1 MATIAKSG
9 TPSLSSV
16 LPGQDKTI
24 SGLLAGEA
32 IAAGDA
38 CYIKSDG
45 KVWKST
51 GAAANAAAEVHGW
64 AAREAGVG
72 EAVTLVFDVN
82 IRYGAAMTPGAKFY
96 LSATAGL
103 IDDAPTTGGVAPIG
117 FVVDAT
123 RIRVF
128 QSRYPEPAA

>member
-1 MATIAKSG
+1 MAAIAKSG

-45 KVWKST
+45 KIWKST
-51 GAAANAAAEVHGW
+51 GAAANAAADVHGF
-64 AAREAGVG
+64 AAKAAAVG

-82 IRYGAAMTPGAKFY
+82 FRYGAGLTPGTKVY
-96 LSATAGL
+96 LATTAGTL
-103 IDDAPTTGGVAPIG
+103 EDAATTGGTAPIG

-123 RIRVF
+123 RIRVW
-128 QSRYPEPAA
+128 QSRY

>member
-1 MATIAKSG
+1 MADIAKSG

-45 KVWKST
+45 KVWKAT
-51 GAAANAAAEVHGW
+51 GAAANAAAKVDGF
-64 AAREAGVG
+64 AATAAPVG

-82 IRYGAAMTPGAKFY
+82 FYYGSGMTPGARIY
-96 LSATAGL
+96 LSGATAGA
-103 IDDAPTTGGVAPIG
+103 IADAASTGGTAPVG

-123 RIRVF
+123 RVRVW
-128 QSRYPEPAA
+128 QSRY

>member
-1 MATIAKSG
+1 MADIAKSG

-38 CYIKSDG
+38 CYVKSDG

-51 GAAANAAAEVHGW
+51 GAAANAAAKVDGF
-64 AAREAGVG
+64 AAREASVG

-82 IRYGAAMTPGAKFY
+82 FRYGAGMTPGARIY
-96 LSATAGL
+96 LSTNAGL
-103 IDDAPTTGGVAPIG
+103 IADAASTGGTAPIG

-123 RIRVF
+123 RIRVW
-128 QSRYPEPAA
+128 QSRY

>member
-1 MATIAKSG
+1 MADIAKSG
-9 TPSLSSV
+9 TPSLCSV

-45 KVWKST
+45 KVWLSDGSAADALAKVD
-51 GAAANAAAEVHGW
+51 GFAAKAAA
-64 AAREAGVG
+64 VG

-82 IRYGAAMTPGAKFY
+82 FRYGAGMTPGARIY
-96 LSATAGL
+96 LSVNPGAIA
-103 IDDAPTTGGVAPIG
+103 DAASTGGSAPIG

-123 RIRVF
+123 RIRVW
-128 QSRYPEPAA
+128 QSRY

>member
-1 MATIAKSG
+1 MAVIAKSG

-38 CYIKSDG
+38 CYIA
-45 KVWKST
+45 ST
-51 GAAANAAAEVHGW
+51 GLVMRSNGTAATAPAAVVGF
-64 AAREAGVG
+64 AAKAASSG

-82 IRYGAAMTPGAKFY
+82 IRYGAGLTPGTKVY
-96 LSATAGL
+96 LFTTAGA
-103 IDDAPTTGGVAPIG
+103 IGDAATTGGTAPIG
-117 FVVDAT
+117 VVIDAT
-123 RIRVF
+123 RIRVW
-128 QSRYPEPAA
+128 QSRY

>member
-1 MATIAKSG
+1 MAAVAKSG

-51 GAAANAAAEVHGW
+51 GAAANAAAKVDGFAC
-64 AAREAGVG
+64 AAAAVN
-72 EAVTLVFDVN
+72 EAVTIAFDVN
-82 IRYGAAMTPGAKFY
+82 FRYGAGLTPGARVY
-96 LSATAGL
+96 LSTTAGL
-103 IDDAPTTGGVAPIG
+103 LEDAATTGGTAPVG
-117 FVVDAT
+117 FCVDAT
-123 RIRVF
+123 RIRVW
-128 QSRYPEPAA
+128 QSRY